1 MNSLYGT
8 PITGMRGAEFGLDM
22 TANNIANLNTSGYEA
37 VEPIL
42 ANLPAQ
48 AEIGDPN
55 NGIAVPATT
64 HVGMG
69 TQPAAT
75 VRNGAQTPLVPTG
88 NPLDLAIDGPG
99 FLTVRQSNGQLA
111 YAKQVALHVAP
122 DGQIA
127 TAQGLTL
134 APPIRVGPGVMSVS
148 ADAQGRLVGQTRAG
162 ATVAVGKLA
171 VVSFAAP
178 ENLREQ
184 SGLYTETLGSGRPQ
198 ARQPGTAAAGET
210 QVMSGYKL
218 GSNVDLATEM
228 TNMIEEQHM
237 YEASSKALQT
247 LDALVGNIVTLQ
259 TR

>member
-8 PITGMRGAEFGLDM
+8 PITGMQGADFGLDV

-42 ANLPAQ
+42 VDLPAQ

-55 NGIAVPATT
+55 NGIAVPAAT

-69 TQPAAT
+69 AKPSAT
-75 VRNGAQTPLVPTG
+75 VRDDAQAPLVPTG

-99 FLTVRQSNGQLA
+99 FIAVRQGNGQVG

-122 DGQIA
+122 DGQLA
-127 TAQGLTL
+127 TAEGLTL
-134 APPIRVGPGVMSVS
+134 SPPVRVGAGVVSVT
-148 ADAQGRLVGQTRAG
+148 ADGAGRLVGQTRTG
-162 ATVAVGKLA
+162 ATVAVGRLS
-171 VVSFAAP
+171 VVQFAAP

-184 SGLYTETLGSGRPQ
+184 SGIYSETLGSGRPQ
-198 ARQPGTAAAGET
+198 ARPLGPAADGGTE
-210 QVMSGYKL
+210 VMSGYRL

-228 TNMIEEQHM
+228 TNMVEEQRM
-237 YEASSKALQT
+237 YEANSKALQT
-247 LDALVGNIVTLQ
+247 LDTLVGNIVTLQ